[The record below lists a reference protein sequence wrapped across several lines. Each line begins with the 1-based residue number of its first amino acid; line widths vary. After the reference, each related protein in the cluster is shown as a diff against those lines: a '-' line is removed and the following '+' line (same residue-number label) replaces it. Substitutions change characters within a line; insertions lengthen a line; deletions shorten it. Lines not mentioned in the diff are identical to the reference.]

1 MSEKNREV
9 AKNIILALG
18 VIGFVSAATVM
29 PGLAGVIPL
38 FEKIKRA
45 RVNQEFKRL
54 QRRGLVEFSI
64 KRDGSGVF
72 KLTKKGRERLKRY
85 KIDELFIEKPK
96 IWDKKWRIIA
106 FDIPITKNASRK
118 MLRDKMKEMGFYKLQ
133 ASVFIYPYPCYEVV
147 EYLRNFLGI
156 NSEVEYI
163 EADKLD
169 SQNKLIAHFFK
180 V

>member
-1 MSEKNREV
+1 MSENGRDV
-9 AKNIILALG
+9 AKNILLALG
-18 VIGFVSAATVM
+18 VLGFVSAAMVM

-38 FEKIKRA
+38 FEKIKRS

-64 KRDGSGVF
+64 NKDGAGIF
-72 KLTKKGRERLKRY
+72 RLTKRGREKLKKY
-85 KIDELFIEKPK
+85 KIDDLFIEKPK
-96 IWDKKWRIIA
+96 NWDRKWRIIA
-106 FDIPITKNASRK
+106 FDIPITKNDSRN
-118 MLRDKMKEMGFYKLQ
+118 MLRGKMKEMGFYKLQ

-147 EYLRNFLGI
+147 EYLRNFLGV

-163 EADKLD
+163 EADKIE
-169 SQNKLIAHFFK
+169 SQNKLISHFFK